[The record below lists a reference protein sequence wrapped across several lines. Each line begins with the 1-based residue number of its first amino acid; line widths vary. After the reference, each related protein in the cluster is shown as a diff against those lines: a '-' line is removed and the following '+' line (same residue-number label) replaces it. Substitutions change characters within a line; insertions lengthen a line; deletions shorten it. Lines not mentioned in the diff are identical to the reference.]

1 MTNRSNEKSDPP
13 KVVDNGI
20 RQFNELDMETAVNRG
35 RASCVRMYRFSALNE
50 ERNVTAYSVA
60 DARARI

>member
-1 MTNRSNEKSDPP
+1 MSNRSIEKSDQP
-13 KVVDNGI
+13 KVVDTGI
-20 RQFNELDMETAVNRG
+20 RQFNELDMETAVNGG